1 MILIFSSSII
11 KSTETRKKGWKIMR
25 ILNKQEIVDI
35 MIGCSILGTGGGG
48 ALKEGMDAVEKELAA
63 GHEFKLL
70 DFSEIKDDAHYT
82 NPYLCGEVVP
92 DDQAVELSGEE
103 LPDAVIALE
112 QYMNINFHGL
122 ISIEYGAGNTGVAMA
137 TAAHMGK
144 FMVDADAAGR
154 AVPELQFSTYY
165 IREQPIDPFAVSTV
179 YGDTVIVQK
188 VADDA
193 RAEALSRFMA
203 VGSNG
208 LVGMADHPIRGD
220 KLKNS
225 VIPGALS
232 FAEKVGAARRI
243 AEEKGEDPVA
253 AILRAGRGKLLFNG
267 TVSERTNWELKDGFT
282 LGNIYLTGQAN
293 DEVRIWYKNENMLC
307 WKNGEIVLTCPD
319 LICVVDT
326 KTGMPIT
333 NPNCVP
339 GMELS
344 VLAFSCH
351 PIWKEPRALEI
362 LNPRFFGFDVD
373 CKFLQT

>member
-1 MILIFSSSII
+1 
-11 KSTETRKKGWKIMR
+11 MR
-25 ILNKQEIVDI
+25 ILNKQEIIDI

-63 GHEFKLL
+63 GREFKLL
-70 DFSEIKDDAHYT
+70 DFSEIKDDGYYT

-92 DDQAVELSGEE
+92 DDQVVELSGEE
-103 LPDAVIALE
+103 LPDAVTALE
-112 QYMNINFHGL
+112 QYMGVDFHGL

-137 TAAHMGK
+137 AAAHMGK
-144 FMVDADAAGR
+144 FMLDADAAGR

-165 IREQPIDPFAVSTV
+165 IKGQPIAPFSVSTF
-179 YGDTVIVQK
+179 YGDAVIVQK

-220 KLKNS
+220 KLKTS
-225 VIPGALS
+225 VIPNALS
-232 FAEKVGAARRI
+232 HAEKVGAARRI
-243 AEEKGEDPVA
+243 AEERGEDPVQ
-253 AILRAGRGKLLFNG
+253 AILKVGGGKLLFNG
-267 TVSERTNWELKDGFT
+267 TVSDKTNWELKDGFT
-282 LGNIYLTGQAN
+282 LGNIYLTDKSDGG
-293 DEVRIWYKNENMLC
+293 EIRVWYKNENMVC
-307 WKNGEIVLTCPD
+307 WKNDEVILTCPD

-333 NPNCVP
+333 NPNCTP

-344 VLAFSCH
+344 VLAFPCH
-351 PIWKEPRALEI
+351 PLWKEPSALEI
-362 LNPRFFGFDVD
+362 LNPRFFGFDME
-373 CKFLQT
+373 CKFL

>member
-1 MILIFSSSII
+1 MILILSFYII
-11 KSTETRKKGWKIMR
+11 KCTKTRKKGEQNMR

-70 DFSEIKDDAHYT
+70 DFSEIKDDAYYT

-92 DDQAVELSGEE
+92 DDHVVELSGEE
-103 LPDAVIALE
+103 LPDAVAALE
-112 QYMNINFHGL
+112 QYMNVDFHGL

-137 TAAHMGK
+137 AAAHMGK
-144 FMVDADAAGR
+144 YMVDADAAGR

-165 IREQPIDPFAVSTV
+165 VREQPIAPFAVSTV
-179 YGDTVIVQK
+179 YGDAVIVQK

-208 LVGMADHPIRGD
+208 LVGMTDHPIRGD
-220 KLKNS
+220 KLKTS
-225 VIPGALS
+225 VIPNALT
-232 FAEKVGAARRI
+232 FAEKVGAARRT
-243 AEEKGEDPVA
+243 AEENGADPIA
-253 AILRAGRGKLLFNG
+253 AILTAGGGNLLFNG
-267 TVSERTNWELKDGFT
+267 TVNDRTNWELKNGFT
-282 LGNIYLTGQAN
+282 IGNIYLTDHAN
-293 DEVRIWYKNENMLC
+293 GDEIRIWYKNENMLC
-307 WKNGEIVLTCPD
+307 WKNNEVVLTCPD

-333 NPNCVP
+333 NPNCIP

-344 VLAFSCH
+344 VLAFPCH
-351 PIWKEPRALEI
+351 PIWKETRALEI
-362 LNPRFFGFDVD
+362 LNPRFFGFDMD
-373 CKFLQT
+373 CKFL